1 MNEFEGKVSIVT
13 GAARGIGRVIAERL
27 LADGATVVGLDL
39 GPKDGV
45 TFEHGGDRFDYR
57 QGDVSDRKSIQ
68 EVFDE
73 VIEHH
78 GHVDHLVCN
87 AGVTRDQLLIKMS
100 DEEWSRVIDVN
111 LTGTYNC
118 IRALTRHF
126 IKRRAGAIVA
136 LSSVIGQTGNTGQAN
151 YAASKAGIIALC
163 RSVAKELGG
172 RGIRANAIAPGYIE
186 TEMTGKLPEKL
197 RKAYLERIP
206 LRRPGTSTDVADGVC
221 FLLSDRAS
229 YITGQVIHVNGGL
242 YP

>member
-27 LADGATVVGLDL
+27 LAEGATVVGLDL
-39 GPKDGV
+39 GSGGDV

-57 QGDVSDRKSIQ
+57 QGDVSSRECIQ
-68 EVFDE
+68 EVFDA

-78 GHVDHLVCN
+78 GGVDHLVCN
-87 AGVTRDQLLIKMS
+87 AGITRDQLLMRMT
-100 DEEWSRVIDVN
+100 DDQWRRVIDVN

-118 IRALTRHF
+118 IRALVRHF

-136 LSSVIGQTGNTGQAN
+136 LSSVIGQTGNASQAN

-186 TEMTGKLPEKL
+186 TEMTGVLPEEL
-197 RKAYLERIP
+197 QKAYLERIP
-206 LRRPGTSTDVADGVC
+206 LRRPGTPADVADGVC

-229 YITGQVIHVNGGL
+229 YITGQVLGVNGGM